1 MSILYIMKKLL
12 TFLLLCIGFQYV
24 NAKCGV
30 ELMRFYPMETAI
42 SQNAIFVIEASGGRT
57 ISAISSF
64 QHR

>member
-1 MSILYIMKKLL
+1 M
-12 TFLLLCIGFQYV
+12 

-57 ISAISSF
+57 ISTISSF
-64 QHR
+64 QHRKVY